1 MSSET
6 FSMTAPRESGS
17 QLHNAD
23 TTGPETP
30 IFGGR
35 DGSHRRRPACA
46 DLTPATRPVL
56 RHMSWLYNSREL
68 RYC

>member
-23 TTGPETP
+23 TTVPETP
-30 IFGGR
+30 ILTCR
-35 DGSHRRRPACA
+35 DGSHRRRPACE
-46 DLTPATRPVL
+46 DLAPATRPVL
-56 RHMSWLYNSREL
+56 RHLMYAKIQEK
-68 RYC
+68 